1 MPRQVVPKLYNGVV
15 LDENIGIQLVDI
27 GGFSTEYINGMLKFD
42 SPPINQTP
50 FTYVTDHAI
59 TLIIFALPESFVAPT
74 GITVQLSAV
83 GGVRVEYASA
93 FVVFPTMTHVPFPYA
108 MLVAALFIILPDSG
122 TPIQLSAV
130 GGFALE

>member
-1 MPRQVVPKLYNGVV
+1 MPRQVVAKLFNGK
-15 LDENIGIQLVDI
+15 LDDAAIEIQLVDI
-27 GGFSTEYINGMLKFD
+27 GGFSTEYINGKLL
-42 SPPINQTP
+42 SPPISQTP
-50 FTYVTDHAI
+50 FAYI
-59 TLIIFALPESFVAPT
+59 TVNAVLLIIFALPESFVAPT

-93 FVVFPTMTHVPFPYA
+93 FVLFPTMTHVPFPYA
-108 MLVAALFIILPDSG
+108 ILYPILFIIPYSG

>member
-1 MPRQVVPKLYNGVV
+1 MV
-15 LDENIGIQLVDI
+15 LPENTGIQLVDI
-27 GGFSTEYINGMLKFD
+27 GGFSAEYINGKFVE
-42 SPPINQTP
+42 SPPISQTP
-50 FTYVTDHAI
+50 FAYVTEYAAV
-59 TLIIFALPESFVAPT
+59 LNIFPLPESFVAPT

-108 MLVAALFIILPDSG
+108 ILYPTLFIILPDSG